1 MCIRDSRRSPS
12 DLGIRDSVKERQRHN
27 HRVVTYLRNKE
38 RSKTIESENMRIM
51 DRLVHIYQ
59 RDPVKDGALKDIE
72 TMGSPREYER
82 SRGDHSQS
90 KIIRTPIKAKWR
102 KEEILNENRRLAER
116 LIHQMYHIAKF
127 SSLLNAEQHRDN
139 VSSIKQIREDVAL
152 YEYQKHNND
161 KRFKHS
167 PSTTRKHHRDR
178 SFKLEPIKSERETK
192 HNRSFVGMNKYE

>member
-1 MCIRDSRRSPS
+1 
-12 DLGIRDSVKERQRHN
+12 
-27 HRVVTYLRNKE
+27 
-38 RSKTIESENMRIM
+38 MRIM

-116 LIHQMYHIAKF
+116 LIHQM
-127 SSLLNAEQHRDN
+127 DN